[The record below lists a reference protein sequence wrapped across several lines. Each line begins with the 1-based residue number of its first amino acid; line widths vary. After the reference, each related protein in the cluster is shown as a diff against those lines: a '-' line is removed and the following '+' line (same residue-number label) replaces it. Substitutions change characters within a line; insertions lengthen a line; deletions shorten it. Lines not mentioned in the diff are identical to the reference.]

1 MGIEG
6 GSNNNEVQSQEIQ
19 QANIE
24 QQAQNQE
31 AHQRS
36 GEELEA
42 NSTIDNEGERKQI
55 EGKDDATEE
64 MDSSSSKLEEK
75 DSIED
80 DSQNNDVQDAE
91 TAQTEQSALDAQD
104 TIVSDA
110 ATGVEEPVDAEE
122 QQVDA
127 LETNNEIVDSANE
140 EDVLED
146 EEDTEEAS
154 LDSLDSIND
163 ALEEDADD
171 EQTET
176 SDLENNSKIEDDNSD
191 NESEAEN
198 IDNKPESE
206 EADNKPESENT
217 DNKPESEDTDNKPE
231 SEDTDN
237 KAESEDAD
245 NKPEGEDSVD
255 GKPESEDTDNKTE
268 SEEADNKPE
277 FEDTDNKP
285 ETEDADNK
293 PESEEADNKPESE
306 DSVDG
311 KPESEDTDNKPES
324 EDTDNKPESED
335 TDNKP
340 ESEDSVDGKPES
352 EDTDNKPESEDTD
365 NKPESEEADNKPE
378 SEDTDNKPESED
390 TDNKP
395 ESEEA
400 DNKPESE
407 DADNK
412 PEGENTDSKPDGE
425 STDNKPEG
433 DNSDANTD
441 SAESNSDAN
450 KKPEKLEDLSWEQI
464 NDMMKTPE
472 GKAEL
477 MRLNAD
483 FRERYEADMWGMTQE
498 EYQDYKAACE
508 RYAKEQEAKEKEGNV
523 ESPEPSKVQKDADQI
538 LDKFREMDGRS
549 SERYASGAK
558 AQELKDIS
566 DENSRFIAELKD
578 VRQDVAAEKAAVWND
593 IAKMNYDGTKESNP
607 GRYQELCDRHRSL
620 EKQEDQLD
628 YAIVKMD
635 MNNWDIAQV
644 TGIEYRDEAKSLEKS
659 DVGSTYEAAE
669 KVLADGV
676 TDNASIMD
684 AYRLGEK
691 LEHDVLPSLDGERR
705 EVVSSL
711 TMAEGYRD
719 SYLRENNCAHAEA
732 MSNPRYAENDRY
744 IQSLEAKKA
753 DIEAKMVDTVE
764 LATALHDQVPLAGS
778 DWKFKVIDNK
788 NGTISV
794 EKTWENR
801 GKSEHSHDGK
811 IRQSETTFYRN
822 ALEKKETITMGVNS
836 NSVYSHQFS
845 FQFRGLGYKR
855 DTSFGSE
862 GVKFKNSSEGG
873 LLNFNAS
880 VGYKRGTEGKKSTL
894 SADASGSLA
903 QFKDT
908 ASLVVNSKEYAKLS
922 AEVSVLKASA
932 SAKMDSSGV
941 AKVSASSHI
950 VGGEASVSIS
960 GVKVAKVSGAFGE
973 AKASASNDI
982 LDMKASASVGDYEK
996 SSSAWDVL
1004 KTPHPDKGGE
1014 SEKHLIIG
1022 NIKGSLGNETTL
1034 ASEKYKTTEGEWKAS
1049 NVVEQVKKD
1058 ASTLVEGLK
1067 TGHLD
1072 INTDTVKGIVK
1083 DVEAIYGIKDKG
1095 FGVDVSKKPEEVV
1108 LGNSGIKEA
1117 KVTDR
1122 PTDFEAKVVDHSL
1135 SPERTSETHEVAQ
1148 DIKTS
1153 LEPFDQSKW
1162 DNMSFEQRAEAVD
1175 NLTNSVANDLGLVH
1189 RPDIKYYQSDN
1200 PGDFGGYSAS
1210 ENAIYINAN
1219 NMDDAAETA
1228 DTIAHESR
1236 HCWQHEL
1243 AENSPESPEGKLFA
1257 ENFED
1262 YIEPQDDYLEYR
1274 NQPVEAD
1281 ARSYASSI
1289 TENIP
1294 IVNGEE
1300 QGTAKENTSPKVDT
1314 YKTENI
1320 EQGAVFDQVP
1330 SDINSKEV
1338 SKVEEKVP
1346 VSDAVMK
1353 SLEGSGLTP
1362 DSIKAI
1368 RDLPKPDYSKGES
1381 VDRDVN
1387 KPDPKTYLNP
1397 DYYQKHLEPFE
1408 KTGCYRIQR
1417 TDPMLPDDQYG
1428 GVLGHSSGLF
1438 VTSGEDMMKALKEA
1452 DGDVSKLEKIF
1463 GMDEGDWGKNPV
1475 IIRVDDPQHLR
1486 IPDGNEMGAWTKYYI
1501 PGGFTSGNQAEAVI
1515 DSVPRGE
1522 YQVMKFNNPDLMDWM
1537 RKGIGE

>member
-19 QANIE
+19 QANLE
-24 QQAQNQE
+24 QQAQNEE

-64 MDSSSSKLEEK
+64 VDSSSAKLEEK
-75 DSIED
+75 DSIEG
-80 DSQNNDVQDAE
+80 DSQNNDAQEAE

-104 TIVSDA
+104 MIVSDA
-110 ATGVEEPVDAEE
+110 ATGVEEPAETDE

-146 EEDTEEAS
+146 DEDTEESS

-163 ALEEDADD
+163 TPEEDIDD
-171 EQTET
+171 DQTET

-198 IDNKPESE
+198 I
-206 EADNKPESENT
+206 
-217 DNKPESEDTDNKPE
+217 
-231 SEDTDN
+231 
-237 KAESEDAD
+237 
-245 NKPEGEDSVD
+245 
-255 GKPESEDTDNKTE
+255 
-268 SEEADNKPE
+268 
-277 FEDTDNKP
+277 
-285 ETEDADNK
+285 
-293 PESEEADNKPESE
+293 
-306 DSVDG
+306 
-311 KPESEDTDNKPES
+311 
-324 EDTDNKPESED
+324 
-335 TDNKP
+335 
-340 ESEDSVDGKPES
+340 
-352 EDTDNKPESEDTD
+352 
-365 NKPESEEADNKPE
+365 
-378 SEDTDNKPESED
+378 
-390 TDNKP
+390 
-395 ESEEA
+395 

-450 KKPEKLEDLSWEQI
+450 KKPEKLEDLSWDQI
-464 NDMMKTPE
+464 NEMLKTPE

-523 ESPEPSKVQKDADQI
+523 EPPEPSKVQKDADQI
-538 LDKFREMDGRS
+538 LDKFREMDSRS
-549 SERYASGAK
+549 SEKYASGAK

-566 DENSRFIAELKD
+566 DANSRFIAELKD
-578 VRQDVAAEKAAVWND
+578 VRQDVATEKAAVWND

-607 GRYQELCDRHRSL
+607 AKYQELCDRHRSL

-719 SYLRENNCAHAEA
+719 SYLRENNCTHAEA

-764 LATALHDQVPLAGS
+764 LSTALHDQVPMADS
-778 DWKFKVIDNK
+778 DCKLRVIDNK
-788 NGTISV
+788 NGTITIERS
-794 EKTWENR
+794 WENG

-811 IRQSETTFYRN
+811 IRQSDTTFYRN
-822 ALEKKETITMGVNS
+822 ALEKKDSITMGQNS
-836 NSVYSHQFS
+836 NTVYAHQFS
-845 FQFRGLGYKR
+845 FQYRGLGFKR
-855 DTSFGSE
+855 ESSFGTE
-862 GVKFKNSSEGG
+862 GVKLKNSAEGG
-873 LLNFNAS
+873 FLNFNAS
-880 VGYKRGTEGKKSTL
+880 IGYKRGTEGKMSTL

-903 QFKDT
+903 QFKET
-908 ASLVVNSKEYAKLS
+908 ASFVVKDKEYAKFS
-922 AEVSVLKASA
+922 ADVSALKASA

-960 GVKVAKVSGAFGE
+960 GVKVAKVSGALGE

-1004 KTPHPDKGGE
+1004 KTPQPDKGGE

-1034 ASEKYKTTEGEWKAS
+1034 ASEKYKTTEGEWKSS

-1058 ASTLVEGLK
+1058 ASKLVEGLK

-1083 DVEAIYGIKDKG
+1083 DVEAINGIKDKG

-1108 LGNSGIKEA
+1108 LGNSGIIKEA

-1122 PTDFEAKVVDHSL
+1122 PADFEAKVVDHSP
-1135 SPERTSETHEVAQ
+1135 SPERTNETREVAQ

-1153 LEPFDQSKW
+1153 LEPFAQSKW

-1175 NLTNSVANDLGLVH
+1175 NLANSVANDLGLEH

-1200 PGDFGGYSAS
+1200 PSDFGGYSAS

-1281 ARSYASSI
+1281 ARAYASSI

-1294 IVNGEE
+1294 TVNEEE
-1300 QGTAKENTSPKVDT
+1300 QGTIKENTSPKVDA

-1320 EQGAVFDQVP
+1320 EQGAVFDRVP

-1338 SKVEEKVP
+1338 AKVEEKVP

-1362 DSIKAI
+1362 DRIKEI

-1428 GVLGHSSGLF
+1428 GVLGHNSGLF

-1463 GMDEGDWGKNPV
+1463 GMNEGDWGKNPV

-1486 IPDGNEMGAWTKYYI
+1486 IPDGNELGAWTKYYI

-1522 YQVMKFNNPDLMDWM
+1522 YQVMKFNNPELMDWM
-1537 RKGIGE
+1537 KKGIGE